1 MAERVSVMHH
11 NIDGTE
17 RLIIPVRFTSKIEE
31 DMGILCV
38 YPVYRMYLVTQ
49 QEQRQFGGNVGA
61 GAIFKKLAWLLGTP
75 AIMDP
80 KSST

>member
-17 RLIIPVRFTSKIEE
+17 RLVIPVKFFTSKIEE
-31 DMGILCV
+31 DIGILCV

-49 QEQRQFGGNVGA
+49 PA
-61 GAIFKKLAWLLGTP
+61 AIRRKCGSHFKKISVAPFGTP

-80 KSST
+80 NFF